1 MTTTVMITTMTT
13 TGMTTSAANKA
24 KDPGTTA
31 DSGCGPGNIKGF
43 WSRSQ
48 GRDGAAG
55 CDDPQDVVGRVGNHE
70 VA

>member
-1 MTTTVMITTMTT
+1 MRHEEHRHDDHHHATTVMITTMTT

-43 WSRSQ
+43 
-48 GRDGAAG
+48 GA
-55 CDDPQDVVGRVGNHE
+55 DHRVVTVPP
-70 VA
+70 V